1 VTASVFAV
9 ILLVTLGA
17 LGAGLVGNHFFRQK
31 EPGKTAVEVK
41 DLVAPIGT
49 LAVFLLAFLM
59 AAAFGSYR
67 AAVNATISE
76 AGVLDSTAETAALVR
91 VPVLRGQLL
100 GELTCY
106 ANAVR
111 DQEWPAMA
119 TGRSSPV
126 VTDWAALL
134 RGTLVAI
141 GDDGKD
147 NAVLVEQLLTLDG
160 QRSDA
165 REQRLINAAPTIP
178 TALYVFL
185 LAAAGLALFS
195 LSLFTETSIRR
206 TLQIPILAVFAVLL
220 ISMLV
225 LIQDLDRPFAGLIT
239 IKPTLISQEAHDL
252 ATQYRQT
259 TTAPCLATT
268 GVTRSSSVGP
278 PAGVRMIP

>member
-1 VTASVFAV
+1 VSASTITV

-17 LGAGLVGNHFFRQK
+17 LAAGLVGNHFFRQK
-31 EPGKTAVEVK
+31 EPGRTAVEVK
-41 DLVAPIGT
+41 DLVSPIGT

-59 AAAFGSYR
+59 AIAFSSYR
-67 AAVNATISE
+67 AAVDATVNE

-91 VPVLRGQLL
+91 VPALRAQLT
-100 GELTCY
+100 GELACY
-106 ANAVR
+106 AVAVR

-119 TGRSSPV
+119 TGQSSPV
-126 VTDWAALL
+126 VTTWAGRI

-147 NAVLVEQLLTLDG
+147 NPVLVEQLLTLDG
-160 QRSDA
+160 QRNDA
-165 REQRLINAAPTIP
+165 REQRLINAAPTVP

-195 LSLFTETSIRR
+195 LSLFTETTIRR
-206 TLQIPILAVFAVLL
+206 SLQIPILAVFAVLL

-225 LIQDLDRPFAGLIT
+225 LIQDLDRPFAGLVT

-252 ATQYRQT
+252 ATQYRDT
-259 TTAPCLATT
+259 TPAPLPCNSH
-268 GVTRSSSVGP
+268 GN
-278 PAGVRMIP
+278 PAG

>member
-1 VTASVFAV
+1 MSASAITV
-9 ILLVTLGA
+9 ILVVTLGA
-17 LGAGLVGNHFFRQK
+17 LGAGLIGNHFFRQK

-59 AAAFGSYR
+59 AAAFSSYR
-67 AAVNATISE
+67 AAVNATTTE
-76 AGVLDSTAETAALVR
+76 AGVMDSTAETGALVQ
-91 VPVLRGQLL
+91 VPALRAQLIGDL
-100 GELTCY
+100 ACY

-119 TGRSSPV
+119 AGGSSPV
-126 VTDWAALL
+126 VTGWATRI

-147 NAVLVEQLLTLDG
+147 NAVLVGELLTLDG

-165 REQRLINAAPTIP
+165 REQRLINAAPTVP

-185 LAAAGLALFS
+185 LAAAALALFS
-195 LSLFTETSIRR
+195 LALFTETSIRR
-206 TLQIPILAVFAVLL
+206 ALQIPILVVFAVLL
-220 ISMLV
+220 VSMLV

-239 IKPTLISQEAHDL
+239 IKPTLISQEAQDL
-252 ATQYRQT
+252 ATQYQQA
-259 TTAPCLATT
+259 TTAPLPCDTHGNPT
-268 GVTRSSSVGP
+268 K
-278 PAGVRMIP
+278 